1 MFSCCRNLCQNLQ
14 RPIIAYYVEIEPMRN
29 KGSQSCMN
37 KRGWLSLLREIV
49 RADILLSETVKV
61 DNKTDKKTESEL
73 KFLLTGTYIMPTQ
86 TAKDDQ
92 MLLTLF
98 GDHSLVKKYQN
109 QKNPGKKMEMIWK
122 TIFFQV
128 KNPNGRHRFCTDKI
142 L

>member
-1 MFSCCRNLCQNLQ
+1 M
-14 RPIIAYYVEIEPMRN
+14 
-29 KGSQSCMN
+29 
-37 KRGWLSLLREIV
+37 
-49 RADILLSETVKV
+49 SETVKV
-61 DNKTDKKTESEL
+61 DNKTDKKTGSEL

-128 KNPNGRHRFCTDKI
+128 KNPNSRHRFCTDKI

>member
-1 MFSCCRNLCQNLQ
+1 MYEQTVMAF
-14 RPIIAYYVEIEPMRN
+14 P
-29 KGSQSCMN
+29 SQ
-37 KRGWLSLLREIV
+37 GEIV

-73 KFLLTGTYIMPTQ
+73 KFLLTGTYKMPTQ
-86 TAKDDQ
+86 TAKDNP

-98 GDHSLVKKYQN
+98 GDQSLVKKYQD

-128 KNPNGRHRFCTDKI
+128 KYPNGRQRFYKDKI